1 MKLNF
6 TINEEKISLN
16 VEPECT
22 LLELLR
28 RQKLLSVKCGCN
40 KANCGACAVLL
51 DGKAVLSCLIP
62 CGIVRNANIITMEH
76 FSKQAAC
83 QEILKGFEKAGV
95 NLCGYCNPGKI
106 FAAWEIINAY
116 SNPSREQVAERV
128 SDLRECCVESDA
140 LINGIIY
147 AAQIHFEKERL
158 KKNAKQ

>member
-1 MKLNF
+1 MKLTL
-6 TINEEKISLN
+6 TINEEKTVLDAD
-16 VEPECT
+16 PDMT

-28 RQKLLSVKCGCN
+28 RQKILSVKCGCG
-40 KANCGACAVLL
+40 KANCGSCAVLL

-62 CGIVRNANIITMEH
+62 CGIVRNSEIVTMEH

-106 FAAWEIINAY
+106 FAAWEIISTF
-116 SNPSREQVAERV
+116 SNPNREQIAERV
-128 SDLRECCVESDA
+128 SDLRECCAENDA

-147 AAQIHFEKERL
+147 AAQIHFEKERM
-158 KKNAKQ
+158 KKNAK

>member
-1 MKLNF
+1 MKLTL
-6 TINEEKISLN
+6 TINEEKTVLDADPDMS
-16 VEPECT
+16 

-28 RQKLLSVKCGCN
+28 RQKLLSVKCGCG
-40 KANCGACAVLL
+40 KANCGSCAVLL

-62 CGIVRNANIITMEH
+62 CGIVRNSEIVTMEH

-95 NLCGYCNPGKI
+95 TLCGYCNPGKI
-106 FAAWEIINAY
+106 FAAWEIISTF
-116 SNPSREQVAERV
+116 SNPNREQVAERV

-147 AAQIHFEKERL
+147 AAQIHFEKERM
-158 KKNAKQ
+158 KKNAK

>member
-1 MKLNF
+1 MKLTL
-6 TINEEKISLN
+6 TINEEKTVLDA
-16 VEPECT
+16 EPDMS

-28 RQKLLSVKCGCN
+28 RQKLLSVKCGCG
-40 KANCGACAVLL
+40 KANCGSCAVLL

-62 CGIVRNANIITMEH
+62 CGIVRNSEIVTMEH

-95 NLCGYCNPGKI
+95 TLCGYCNPGKI
-106 FAAWEIINAY
+106 FAAWEIISTF
-116 SNPSREQVAERV
+116 SNPNREQVAERV

-147 AAQIHFEKERL
+147 AAQIHFEKERM
-158 KKNAKQ
+158 KKNAK